1 MTPLPEGVASY
12 PRWDGPLKQGSLF
25 ATVAAQEVRRAIRG
39 TWSLLSLGG
48 GLAWG
53 FASVVQLYQERNAGD
68 TTFTKD
74 AMLAMLHQLRWFALA
89 VAATVGGPT
98 LLEDARRGALELYL
112 SRAVTALD
120 YLAGKVVAVVG
131 LTTFTMFAPAVAY
144 YLASF
149 VFFDKQPPGW
159 NTILGGALLYSLMW
173 ALLVSGLALGLSS
186 VGRNSIGTILILF
199 GGFAGLDIIVGKLLS
214 GLTGD
219 EQWQVLSPFAALE
232 QQSKWI
238 FGAEATYEFPYYWG
252 LLEWAVLLAL
262 GWSLL
267 AWRRPRIRG
276 EERVRA

>member
-1 MTPLPEGVASY
+1 MSRLPEGVAAY

-25 ATVAAQEVRRAIRG
+25 GTVAAQEVRRAVRG
-39 TWSLLSLGG
+39 TWSLLALGG

-53 FASVVQLYQERNAGD
+53 FASVVELYQNRNAGD

-74 AMLAMLHQLRWFALA
+74 GLLAMLHQLRWFALA

-112 SRAVTALD
+112 SRAVTAFD
-120 YLAGKVVAVVG
+120 YIAGKVVAVVG
-131 LTTFTMFAPAVAY
+131 LTTLTMFLPALAY
-144 YLASF
+144 FLASF
-149 VFFDKQPPGW
+149 IFFDKQPPGW
-159 NTILGGALLYSLMW
+159 STILGGALLYSLMW
-173 ALLVSGLALGLSS
+173 GLLVSGLALGLSS

-199 GGFAGLDIIVGKLLS
+199 GSFAGLDIIVGKLLA

-238 FGAEATYEFPYYWG
+238 FGVAAKYKFPYYWG
-252 LLEWAVLLAL
+252 LLEWAVLFVL

-267 AWRRPRIRG
+267 VWRRPRIRG